1 VIPVDP
7 LDREALK
14 AVLTRPR
21 NALVKQFQRLFAL
34 DNVELIFTPEAIEA
48 AAEEA
53 LRLGT
58 GARALRAI
66 LERTLLDVMYE
77 IPSHPHIRRCIVTA
91 EAIRGQAMP
100 LLLTESGQPVE
111 LRRAA

>member
-1 VIPVDP
+1 
-7 LDREALK
+7 
-14 AVLTRPR
+14 VLTRPR

-34 DNVELIFTPEAIEA
+34 DNVELIFTPDAIEA

-53 LRLGT
+53 MRLGT
-58 GARALRAI
+58 GARALRSI

-77 IPSHPHIRRCIVTA
+77 IPSHPQIRRCIVTA
-91 EAIRGQAMP
+91 EAIRGQRMP